1 MNPAP
6 PTPHTD
12 AHALARGRALMLFSV
27 VCFVANSL
35 LVRVLGTH
43 FATETWLIMV
53 VRFAA
58 GFAIVS
64 TLACTGYPG
73 GRISFR
79 SLVRNPLLVARGVI
93 GGASVSTYYIA
104 ITEGE
109 IGRVTFLTATY
120 IPLGAVFAW
129 ILLREQ
135 MRARLVVA
143 MALGFAGIALLT
155 GLTLTGWSLAPG
167 DSLALLTA
175 MLSGVAV
182 VLIRKLHQSETTSSI
197 FVAQCV
203 WGFAFAMGPAAHTW
217 VLPAAGATTL
227 LILAAAAAASGQ
239 LALTSGFRML
249 PVAEGSL
256 FQMLLPVGIALGGVL
271 FFDEHYT
278 VSELAGSA
286 LIFGSCLVA
295 AKERPRL
302 AFGLPAWLQRS
313 RKNNGT

>member
-1 MNPAP
+1 MK
-6 PTPHTD
+6 PTPHAPD
-12 AHALARGRALMLFSV
+12 AAHAIARGRALMLFSV
-27 VCFVANSL
+27 ACFVANSL
-35 LVRVLGTH
+35 LVRVLGTT
-43 FATETWLIMV
+43 FATNTWLITI
-53 VRFAA
+53 VRFVA
-58 GFAIVS
+58 GFALV
-64 TLACTGYPG
+64 TALAYTGYPG

-93 GGASVSTYYIA
+93 GGASVLTYYLA
-104 ITEGE
+104 ITKGE
-109 IGRVTFLTATY
+109 VGRVTFITATY
-120 IPLGAVFAW
+120 IPLAALFAW
-129 ILLREQ
+129 IFLREQ
-135 MRARLVVA
+135 MHTRLVVA
-143 MALGFAGIALLT
+143 MAFGVAGIALLT

-167 DSLALLTA
+167 DLLALLTA

-203 WGFAFAMGPAAHTW
+203 WGFVFAIGPAAHTW
-217 VLPAAGATTL
+217 VMPASGAVAL
-227 LILAAAAAASGQ
+227 LILAAATAASGQ
-239 LALTSGFRML
+239 LAVTSGFRML

-256 FQMLLPVGIALGGVL
+256 FQMLLPVGIAIGGVL
-271 FFDEHYT
+271 FFNEHFT

-295 AKERPRL
+295 VKERPRL